1 LGRCVPGRKTDAPRL
16 PRRFNR
22 TRENR
27 VEAGLANRETTLRS
41 AGHHVTGAASGQEA
55 VRLFREQT
63 PDVVIT
69 DILMPADS
77 IDLVVALRNEHP
89 AVPFIVVSGLA
100 ARSVPTL
107 EAAQLLGARRTLNK
121 PFKLAELLKAADEGA
136 PAPAAVA
143 WRVRRVRKK
152 KKGRQPLTALHP
164 N

>member
-1 LGRCVPGRKTDAPRL
+1 MIDD
-16 PRRFNR
+16 N
-22 TRENR
+22 N
-27 VEAGLANRETTLRS
+27 TLRTLIVATLQS

-121 PFKLAELLKAADEGA
+121 PFKLAELLKAAAEVLAGETA
-136 PAPAAVA
+136 RPPATETT
-143 WRVRRVRKK
+143 R
-152 KKGRQPLTALHP
+152 
-164 N
+164 